1 VQKAGISTTGAKIEN
16 ELIPL
21 KEEFIKYRKEQKLW
35 SANRLKVSY
44 EIKDDEIVR
53 TLDDKEIVL

>member
-21 KEEFIKYRKEQKLW
+21 KEEFSKYRKKQKLW

-44 EIKDDEIVR
+44 KIKDDEIVR
-53 TLDDKEIVL
+53 TLDDKEMVL